1 MNKPTKKKVK
11 IEQIYFIFHGS
22 IGGKCGDA
30 TGYMAVNFGKK
41 YETKILAK
49 NCEFRTSNDIVV
61 SELKKKKIK
70 KNTCADIVDRSFYDG
85 STGSFSCTGACDL
98 PI

>member
-49 NCEFRTSNDIVV
+49 NCEFRT
-61 SELKKKKIK
+61 L
-70 KNTCADIVDRSFYDG
+70 
-85 STGSFSCTGACDL
+85 
-98 PI
+98 

>member
-70 KNTCADIVDRSFYDG
+70 NKLKRVMIKKVKM
-85 STGSFSCTGACDL
+85 
-98 PI
+98 I